1 MMRTWTNRQ
10 RNWFGI
16 FQPILMIMMCVWSS
30 RRVLMGFSVY
40 ISLGLKHIFTQWWFS
55 NRANFGWT
63 LCAPPKLLECKLS
76 WIENSDGINLE
87 QPQPMVNRVYRM
99 KRCSA
104 LLLLRFVS
112 NHIDLRLLQPPP
124 PIADGIQNEN
134 THTQQ
139 QQLQQQ
145 TDRRRMSVEARKRST
160 WWQKAHQ
167 NGKQQSNSTNTNSSS
182 SIVKAAAAT
191 HHHTPYKSNHPML
204 GNL

>member
-1 MMRTWTNRQ
+1 
-10 RNWFGI
+10 
-16 FQPILMIMMCVWSS
+16 MIMMCVWSS
-30 RRVLMGFSVY
+30 RRVLMGFSVH

-76 WIENSDGINLE
+76 WIENSNGINLE

-145 TDRRRMSVEARKRST
+145 TDRKWTSEVNECGSTQTQHVVAKSTSKRQTATAS
-160 WWQKAHQ
+160 A
-167 NGKQQSNSTNTNSSS
+167 
-182 SIVKAAAAT
+182 VAAV
-191 HHHTPYKSNHPML
+191 
-204 GNL
+204 